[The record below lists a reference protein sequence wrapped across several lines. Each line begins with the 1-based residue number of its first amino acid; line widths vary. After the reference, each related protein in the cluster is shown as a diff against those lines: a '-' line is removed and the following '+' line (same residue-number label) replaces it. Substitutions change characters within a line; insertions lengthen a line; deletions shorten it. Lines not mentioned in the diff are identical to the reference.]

1 MDAHRDMSG
10 DGGFSG
16 VSTGASGVGADVV
29 RIADLVA
36 LPELRLAVVAGAAHL
51 GRPVEAAH
59 VSELLTPGQW
69 LQGGELLMTIGLLLP
84 MTDEACAA
92 YVRDAAAGG
101 SGACGLVLGLGRD
114 LPYQSAPEPLVG
126 AAEAAGMPLL
136 TVPDEVPFIAVTKA
150 VFDARAAVQRRA
162 LERAFE
168 AQRRLTTAA
177 ASGQG
182 LTATLRAWTVA
193 TGVTAVVTDPLGR
206 LIADAGENGSR
217 VGRAVGGGSGG
228 RRRGGE
234 PSAGEG
240 SVSGGGSGVA
250 SAATETG
257 VSPGAG
263 RVIVGEP
270 PQADASGEV
279 GDSSLGLLGAA
290 GDLLGRVA
298 ARGLHGSGSS
308 IRGDLRVEVLPL
320 GAERLRGLLVLGGH
334 IGAEERLLASGL
346 VSLLTLE
353 LERRHLADE
362 PMRRRRA
369 ALLGRLLAA
378 ETTREQ
384 ARDVLAAAGL
394 AAERVRG
401 FVVETAVGGGGGGG
415 SGGGGG
421 GGGERAESGVGA
433 AARTARSGARGTA
446 ASEPGG
452 GAASWSGGG
461 PVPGPTA
468 DAPVRAG
475 ADPGPAAELAADLAL
490 ALPGGLVRIGGGVIE
505 AVCGD
510 DLDVREVL
518 DRFAPGRA
526 AGIGPVTPPEAAASS
541 VRQARA
547 LLPLSRASGRPVEAE
562 HGGSSALLL
571 DLADRDT
578 LTAFADTVLGP
589 LDAADPSGELATT
602 LEAWLEAGGSW
613 DETARRLGV
622 HRHTVRNR
630 IDKAMAATGRRLDAG
645 GDRFDLWMAVRI
657 RRQERP

>member
-1 MDAHRDMSG
+1 MDVHRDMSV
-10 DGGFSG
+10 DGGFSSVSAG
-16 VSTGASGVGADVV
+16 VPGVGTDAV

-51 GRPVEAAH
+51 GRAVEAAH

-114 LPYQSAPEPLVG
+114 LPHQSAPEPLVR

-150 VFDARAAVQRRA
+150 VFDARATVQRRA

-206 LIADAGENGSR
+206 LIADAGQDGSR
-217 VGRAVGGGSGG
+217 VGGAVGGGSGR

-234 PSAGEG
+234 PSTGEG

-250 SAATETG
+250 PAAPEPG
-257 VSPGAG
+257 VSPVAG
-263 RVIVGEP
+263 RGVVGEP
-270 PQADASGEV
+270 PQGDASGEA
-279 GDSSLGLLGAA
+279 GDSSLGLLAAA
-290 GDLLGRVA
+290 GDLLNRVA

-384 ARDVLAAAGL
+384 AHDVLAAAGL

-401 FVVETAVGGGGGGG
+401 FVVETAVGGGGGG
-415 SGGGGG
+415 
-421 GGGERAESGVGA
+421 ERAESGVRA
-433 AARTARSGARGTA
+433 TARTARSGTRGTA

-452 GAASWSGGG
+452 GAAPWSGGA

-468 DAPVRAG
+468 DAPARAG
-475 ADPGPAAELAADLAL
+475 ADPGSAAELAADLAL

-547 LLPLSRASGRPVEAE
+547 LLPLSRASGHPVEAE

-589 LDAADPSGELATT
+589 LDAADPSGELAAT

-630 IDKAMAATGRRLDAG
+630 IDKAMAATGRHLDAG
-645 GDRFDLWMAVRI
+645 GDRFDLWMAIRI
-657 RRQERP
+657 RRRERP

>member
-1 MDAHRDMSG
+1 MSG
-10 DGGFSG
+10 DDSFSSGSG
-16 VSTGASGVGADVV
+16 VSAGAPGVGTDVV

-36 LPELRLAVVAGAAHL
+36 LPELRLAVAAGAAHL

-92 YVRDAAAGG
+92 YVRDAAADG

-114 LPYQSAPEPLVG
+114 LPHQSAPEPLVG

-206 LIADAGENGSR
+206 LIADAGNG
-217 VGRAVGGGSGG
+217 VAGGS
-228 RRRGGE
+228 
-234 PSAGEG
+234 
-240 SVSGGGSGVA
+240 SGA
-250 SAATETG
+250 L
-257 VSPGAG
+257 P
-263 RVIVGEP
+263 
-270 PQADASGEV
+270 D
-279 GDSSLGLLGAA
+279 AA

-362 PMRRRRA
+362 PVRRRRA

-378 ETTREQ
+378 ETTPEQ
-384 ARDVLAAAGL
+384 ARDVLAGAGL
-394 AAERVRG
+394 GAERVRG
-401 FVVETAVGGGGGGG
+401 FAVETAT
-415 SGGGGG
+415 
-421 GGGERAESGVGA
+421 GGERAESAPGA
-433 AARTARSGARGTA
+433 AQA
-446 ASEPGG
+446 
-452 GAASWSGGG
+452 G
-461 PVPGPTA
+461 PPPGPAAA
-468 DAPVRAG
+468 DVPSRAG
-475 ADPGPAAELAADLAL
+475 ADPGSAAELAADLAL
-490 ALPGGLVRIGGGVIE
+490 ALPGGLVRIGGGVVE

-589 LDAADPSGELATT
+589 LDAADPSGELAAT

-630 IDKAMAATGRRLDAG
+630 IDKAMAATGRHLDAG

-657 RRQERP
+657 RRRERP